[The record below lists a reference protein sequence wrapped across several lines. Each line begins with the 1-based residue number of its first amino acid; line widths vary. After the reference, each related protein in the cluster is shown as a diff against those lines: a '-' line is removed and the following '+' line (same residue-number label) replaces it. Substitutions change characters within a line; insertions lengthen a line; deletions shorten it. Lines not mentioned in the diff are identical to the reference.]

1 MKSKL
6 IIYINEDISNILGNE
21 NYKKFKSNVRFNR
34 NKIEIEIDAADIS
47 GLQAAVN
54 SYINKIKIITEIKNL
69 NI

>member
-21 NYKKFKSNVRFNR
+21 NSKKFKSNVRFNR